1 MDNEWLEYQKRKKA
15 KVLNYSEES
24 NNDLN
29 YFDYKAR

>member
-1 MDNEWLEYQKRKKA
+1 MSENWLEYQKRKKD
-15 KVLNYSEES
+15 KCLNYDEES